1 VALGDGEE
9 GAFLQVKRLGTLVL
23 DLVAE
28 AVEYIQMG
36 EELEGVVLKMGIQE
50 KTKETELADWD

>member
-9 GAFLQVKRLGTLVL
+9 GAFLQVKQLGTLVL

-28 AVEYIQMG
+28 VVEDIQTL
-36 EELEGVVLKMGIQE
+36 EELEGVMLKMGIQE
-50 KTKETELADWD
+50 KTKETELAD